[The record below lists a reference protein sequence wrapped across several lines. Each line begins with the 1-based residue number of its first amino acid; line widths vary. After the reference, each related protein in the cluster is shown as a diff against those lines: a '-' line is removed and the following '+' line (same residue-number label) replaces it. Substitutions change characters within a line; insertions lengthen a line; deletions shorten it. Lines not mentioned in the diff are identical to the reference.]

1 MHIDKQ
7 NFKLIFLQN
16 LQFGHFHLIIID
28 IIPKHKNSN
37 QSQDRK
43 ILVLSGAFQI
53 QYFLMSYN

>member
-28 IIPKHKNSN
+28 IPKHKNSN

-53 QYFLMSYN
+53 QYFLRSYN